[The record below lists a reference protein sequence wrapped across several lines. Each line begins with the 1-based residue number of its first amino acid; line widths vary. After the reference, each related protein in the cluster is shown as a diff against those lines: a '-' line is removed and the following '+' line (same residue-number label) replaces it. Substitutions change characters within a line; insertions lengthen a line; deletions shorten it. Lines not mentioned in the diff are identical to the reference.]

1 MVQVKSKGSL
11 LTSLLLGEQEG
22 ILVLLRS
29 STIWMRLT
37 HIMEDNLLYP
47 KFANL
52 NVNLIQKNIDVD
64 L

>member
-1 MVQVKSKGSL
+1 MVQMKSKGSL
-11 LTSLLLGEQEG
+11 LNSLLLGEQEG

-29 STIWMRLT
+29 PTIWMRLT

-52 NVNLIQKNIDVD
+52 NVNLIQTNIDVD
-64 L
+64 I